1 VSQVRQVGRLLC
13 TDEEDDVGVV
23 QLRQEGHFGA
33 ELKHEPLGELL
44 LDEPLHGHLYALPLG
59 HVDQAV

>member
-1 VSQVRQVGRLLC
+1 VRC

-23 QLRQEGHFGA
+23 QLGEEGHFGA
-33 ELKHEPLGELL
+33 ELEHEPLGELL